1 MDIHRKKPSLL
12 LRLGL
17 SFMAAALVIQGLAVS
32 FDIYGA
38 GLRKLGR
45 LVSGL
50 LGRGFSVLPFP
61 VSEWLLLLALP
72 ALIAA
77 AIVLTRRHGGR
88 EGAKRLLSGLVFTLG
103 LMAILFVLCLG
114 VQYGAPAIDARLAL
128 PTTRFSAEQLQS
140 LTDYLLTK
148 ANTAAEAVPRGPDG
162 LCDFGAF
169 RDISRTVANAYRI
182 VHMGGARYQTVEP
195 ALFTPAPPKQTLL
208 LGKAMS
214 YLGISGYY
222 FPWTGEAV
230 VSSDTPDVM
239 LPTTIAHEAAHA
251 HGIAP
256 EAAANFVAMLACND
270 TAAAL
275 PDPALAY
282 STWFAAYIYASN
294 ALYRADYEG
303 WLKLYQERNDLL
315 TRDMT
320 AYQAH
325 LDQYAT
331 PVREA
336 GTAVNDTYI
345 KATGQPAGVQS
356 YGEVVNLMLS
366 WYLYGDCG

>member
-1 MDIHRKKPSLL
+1 MKPHRKPISLWAG
-12 LRLGL
+12 LGL
-17 SFMAAALVIQGLAVS
+17 GFLAAALVIQGLAVS
-32 FDIYGA
+32 FDVYGA
-38 GLRKLGR
+38 GLRQLGR
-45 LVSGL
+45 AFSAL
-50 LGRGFSVLPFP
+50 LGRVFSVLPFP
-61 VSEWLLLLALP
+61 VSEWILVLALP

-77 AIVLTRRHGGR
+77 AIVLLRRHGGK
-88 EGAKRLLSGLVFTLG
+88 EGFKRLLSGLVFVAG
-103 LMAILFVLCLG
+103 LTALLFVLCLG
-114 VQYGAPAIDARLAL
+114 VQYGAPAIDRRLAL
-128 PTTRFSAEQLQS
+128 PTAAFSTEQLAS

-148 ANTAAEAVPRGPDG
+148 ANEAAEAAPRGADG
-162 LCDFGAF
+162 LCDFGRF
-169 RDISRTVANAYRI
+169 RDMSRQVAGAYRI
-182 VHMGGARYQTVEP
+182 VHAGGARYMTVER
-195 ALFTPAPPKQTLL
+195 ALLNPAPPKKTLL

-230 VSSDTPDVM
+230 VSDDTPDVM

-256 EAAANFVAMLACND
+256 ENAANFVAILAMND
-270 TAAAL
+270 TSKAL
-275 PDPALAY
+275 PDPGFSY
-282 STWFAAYIYASN
+282 STWFAAYLYAGN
-294 ALYRADYEG
+294 ALYRADYAR
-303 WLKLYQERNDLL
+303 WLDIYLRQSPLLVRDLA
-315 TRDMT
+315 

-331 PVREA
+331 PVRDA

-356 YGEVVNLMLS
+356 YGQVVDLMLS